1 VICCCICGLGWHDCL
16 PSPAFTISAC
26 QKASS
31 TSIFHRTTTYVL
43 VAAIKNLQRPSLLHC
58 GNGILPGRCRV
69 ALFVLAV
76 MQNTSGIVVT
86 RSPAPSL
93 SLFFGEIIQQLHYA
107 FHHSLH
113 LYHVK
118 LVPIRSYTNRVPP
131 TPHPA
136 DNRPAHSLPSTTAK
150 VPATTWLGPRGPP
163 AVGDPGTQGVGARY
177 WPSPKHGAHR
187 PSCSALVQCRHAA
200 P

>member
-43 VAAIKNLQRPSLLHC
+43 VAAIKKLQRPSLLHW
-58 GNGILPGRCRV
+58 NIARALPASVSVRACRD
-69 ALFVLAV
+69 AKYL
-76 MQNTSGIVVT
+76 
-86 RSPAPSL
+86 RSSCHSLPSPISL

-163 AVGDPGTQGVGARY
+163 AVGDPGTQGVGAR
-177 WPSPKHGAHR
+177 
-187 PSCSALVQCRHAA
+187 
-200 P
+200 